1 MEEVTE
7 DGITY
12 IQKKESLDEWSCK
25 GCVFLDKYGD
35 CISNYSANTLCSR
48 NATIWIKKEQ
58 EMEEYTDKN
67 GIVYIPKADT
77 DEDCIGC
84 AFDGQGTGYDC
95 GKSQAIKSCGISEII
110 WVKKEQKMSAE
121 VTKDYIEPKYIPK
134 AGIKYDQ
141 EKERYDLVPVLAL
154 EEVAKVL
161 TAGAHKYNEDY
172 EEENWRKVPNATRR
186 YFSAT
191 QRHLAKVRKGETH
204 DTETKLH
211 HYAHAITNLMFLL
224 EKELE
229 NKVPTKD

>member
-1 MEEVTE
+1 MEELTE
-7 DGITY
+7 GGNTY
-12 IQKKESLDEWSCK
+12 SQTKMLSEKSGCM
-25 GCVFLDKYGD
+25 GCVFDDIEDGCMAGLKFY
-35 CISNYSANTLCSR
+35 NLCTI
-48 NATIWIKKEQ
+48 NKTIWIKKEQ
-58 EMEEYTDKN
+58 EMEEYTDKD
-67 GIVYIPKADT
+67 GIVYKQGPEGGNNCT
-77 DEDCIGC
+77 GC
-84 AFDGQGTGYDC
+84 AFNNHGRWDC
-95 GKSQAIKSCGISEII
+95 EASQVIKSCGTGKII
-110 WVKKEQKMSAE
+110 WVKKAQEMNAE
-121 VTKDYIEPKYIPK
+121 VTEDCTEPKYVAK
-134 AGIKYDQ
+134 AGVKYDQ

-161 TAGAHKYNEDY
+161 TAGATKYNEDY

-204 DTETKLH
+204 DIETNLH

>member
-1 MEEVTE
+1 MEEITE
-7 DGITY
+7 DSIVY
-12 IQKKESLDEWSCK
+12 IQQKESASNSCK
-25 GCVFLDKYGD
+25 GCEFYENEIE
-35 CISNYSANTLCSR
+35 CIATRKFYSRCTSCK
-48 NATIWIKKEQ
+48 TIWIKKEQ
-58 EMEEYTDKN
+58 EMN
-67 GIVYIPKADT
+67 
-77 DEDCIGC
+77 
-84 AFDGQGTGYDC
+84 
-95 GKSQAIKSCGISEII
+95 
-110 WVKKEQKMSAE
+110 AE
-121 VTKDYIEPKYIPK
+121 VTEDCTEPQYVAK
-134 AGIKYDQ
+134 AGVKYDQ

-161 TAGAHKYNEDY
+161 TAGATKYNEDY

-204 DTETKLH
+204 DNETKLH

>member
-1 MEEVTE
+1 MEEFTE

-12 IQKKESLDEWSCK
+12 TQKKESLDDWSCK
-25 GCVFLDKYGD
+25 GCVFLDEYGD
-35 CISNYSANTLCSR
+35 CISNYSANTLCST

-67 GIVYIPKADT
+67 GEVYIPKADVDT
-77 DEDCIGC
+77 ECTGC
-84 AFDGQGTGYDC
+84 AFDKCNVGSSCAY
-95 GKSQAIKSCGISEII
+95 SQAVYNCATARII
-110 WVKKEQKMSAE
+110 WVKKEQEMNTE
-121 VTKDYIEPKYIPK
+121 VTKDFIEPKYEPK

>member
-1 MEEVTE
+1 MEEF
-7 DGITY
+7 TY
-12 IQKKESLDEWSCK
+12 CDEVYSQSK
-25 GCVFLDKYGD
+25 ATGC
-35 CISNYSANTLCSR
+35 T
-48 NATIWIKKEQ
+48 
-58 EMEEYTDKN
+58 
-67 GIVYIPKADT
+67 
-77 DEDCIGC
+77 GC
-84 AFDGQGTGYDC
+84 AFDDVEDRCIAPPRFYRTC
-95 GKSQAIKSCGISEII
+95 VINKTI
-110 WVKKEQKMSAE
+110 WIEKEQEISIE
-121 VTKDYIEPKYIPK
+121 VTKDFIEPKYIPK

-161 TAGAHKYNEDY
+161 TAGATKYNEDY

>member
-1 MEEVTE
+1 MEEA
-7 DGITY
+7 IR
-12 IQKKESLDEWSCK
+12 K
-25 GCVFLDKYGD
+25 
-35 CISNYSANTLCSR
+35 
-48 NATIWIKKEQ
+48 
-58 EMEEYTDKN
+58 YTDKN
-67 GIVYIPKADT
+67 GIVYKQKMGAI
-77 DEDCIGC
+77 EHGCEGC
-84 AFDGQGTGYDC
+84 AFFGAGPCSKELTSVCLSAGT
-95 GKSQAIKSCGISEII
+95 I
-110 WVKKEQKMSAE
+110 WVKKEQEMNAE
-121 VTKDYIEPKYIPK
+121 VTEDCTEPKYTPK

-204 DTETKLH
+204 DAETKLH

-229 NKVPTKD
+229 NKIPTKD

>member
-1 MEEVTE
+1 MEELTHCDNVYTQSKSTGCTGCAFDDVE
-7 DGITY
+7 DG
-12 IQKKESLDEWSCK
+12 
-25 GCVFLDKYGD
+25 
-35 CISNYSANTLCSR
+35 CIAQQAFYNLCII
-48 NATIWIKKEQ
+48 NKTIWIKKEQ
-58 EMEEYTDKN
+58 EMNT
-67 GIVYIPKADT
+67 
-77 DEDCIGC
+77 
-84 AFDGQGTGYDC
+84 
-95 GKSQAIKSCGISEII
+95 
-110 WVKKEQKMSAE
+110 E
-121 VTKDYIEPKYIPK
+121 VTKDFIEPKYVAK

-191 QRHLAKVRKGETH
+191 QRHLAKVRKGEMH

>member
-1 MEEVTE
+1 MEEL
-7 DGITY
+7 TY
-12 IQKKESLDEWSCK
+12 CDEVYSQSKSTGCT
-25 GCVFLDKYGD
+25 GCVFDDIEDGCVAQQAFYNL
-35 CISNYSANTLCSR
+35 CIINK
-48 NATIWIKKEQ
+48 TIWIKKEQ

-67 GIVYIPKADT
+67 GIVYKQKP
-77 DEDCIGC
+77 EDGKNCREC
-84 AFDGQGTGYDC
+84 AFDDPGYSYAC
-95 GKSQAIKSCGISEII
+95 GESQAIKSCGMNEII
-110 WVKKEQKMSAE
+110 WVKKEQEMNTE